1 MFTTWAAVLYQ
12 IYWLFQKLPK
22 IDQKVKANPFAFCRI
37 LVILHK
43 LGKGLAMIENLKLL
57 LLWPG
62 SLVVP
67 LNASGWYGGK
77 IESGFLR
84 LEIQFSA

>member
-43 LGKGLAMIENLKLL
+43 LEKGL
-57 LLWPG
+57 
-62 SLVVP
+62 SFCYYDLVV
-67 LNASGWYGGK
+67 
-77 IESGFLR
+77 
-84 LEIQFSA
+84 